1 MRDHIYASNAQ
12 VRGTGLLQRN
22 IMDCQPGFLIGSLNP
37 LVAAYFAVAEPH
49 AGNSAVYAYDIGRP
63 LRLDENPDPFTLVSI
78 ARFTPPHISER
89 ITAQSGLFTVHPSE
103 RPHLIGVFGA
113 SGKHGV
119 DQAREFVG
127 GGLSQT
133 GYRFSGGMPPS
144 RFTNVDDV
152 TQDHANPRALR
163 TIAKS
168 VFRGTA
174 FHCATPQVSSARF
187 ARSLQATRSC
197 VLRRPAARHR

>member
-1 MRDHIYASNAQ
+1 MNGSALMRDHIYASNAQ

-89 ITAQSGLFTVHPSE
+89 ITAQSGLFTVHPSPTE
-103 RPHLIGVFGA
+103 AFDSEKVDKYVIASSFRKQFKFILYRYGVTKQSLFPGLDGLVQSL
-113 SGKHGV
+113 SGC
-119 DQAREFVG
+119 
-127 GGLSQT
+127 
-133 GYRFSGGMPPS
+133 
-144 RFTNVDDV
+144 
-152 TQDHANPRALR
+152 
-163 TIAKS
+163 AK
-168 VFRGTA
+168 
-174 FHCATPQVSSARF
+174 
-187 ARSLQATRSC
+187 
-197 VLRRPAARHR
+197 